1 MLLSVYSEYYPFKRI
16 ITRICTMIPTESS
29 QTTLRYC
36 SCIIIYKTIKYFG
49 GSVDRDKAVIEMK
62 IIARAKKNIM

>member
-1 MLLSVYSEYYPFKRI
+1 
-16 ITRICTMIPTESS
+16 MIPTESS

-36 SCIIIYKTIKYFG
+36 SCIIIYKTIKYFE